1 MKNSI
6 ITYLLG
12 FFFLISCFKAIS
24 NQANYFSS
32 KLCLEVDGKISNAG
46 QGDDGICTIELVS
59 SNKVIATT
67 VLKGRKNKFKFLLEK
82 GSVYTIK
89 ISKHGYVTRLVSID
103 TNMDVQDEDLYKF
116 SFETKLI
123 KEDDLDKLNKEYL
136 YFPIALIFYD
146 AKKDC
151 FVYDKEYTSKIK
163 KEIVIQ

>member
-24 NQANYFSS
+24 IQNTSFLS
-32 KLCLEVDGKISNAG
+32 KPCLEVDGKINNAS
-46 QGDDGICTIELVS
+46 QGEDGICTIELVS
-59 SNKVIATT
+59 SNKVIATA

-82 GSVYTIK
+82 GIVYTIK
-89 ISKHGYVTRLVSID
+89 ISKQGYVTRVVCID
-103 TNMDVQDEDLYKF
+103 TKMDAGDEDLYNF

-123 KEDDLDKLNKEYL
+123 KKSDADKLNKEYL
-136 YFPIALIFYD
+136 DFPIALIFFD
-146 AKKDC
+146 AKKEC

-163 KEIVIQ
+163 KEIVMH